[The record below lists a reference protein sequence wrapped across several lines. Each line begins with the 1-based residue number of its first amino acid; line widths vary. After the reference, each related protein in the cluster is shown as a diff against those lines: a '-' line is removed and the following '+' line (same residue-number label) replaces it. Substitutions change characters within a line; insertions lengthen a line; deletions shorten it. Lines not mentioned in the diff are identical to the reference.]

1 MPSRYLIQQDNEP
14 QNQFAP
20 PCNLYNY
27 RDKKTSLLDYISYML
42 SRTQRIF
49 KYNGL
54 PDTIPQRMLEM
65 QLQLYGF
72 SCIGEYAGE
81 LYAFRGGLGGEPDVY
96 YKPTIC
102 TVANPALKMS
112 KTFHIDKDCVIMR
125 NDSYLQ
131 GMLPMFRK
139 YATAMVE
146 NDISFDILSKN
157 ARVSALITAPD
168 DTTKKAGEKYLD
180 DISEGK
186 VGVLASNE
194 FLDGVKVQPLASVNQ
209 RSMTELIEYM
219 QYIKAS
225 WYNEIGLNANYNM
238 KRESL
243 TTTEAQMNFDALIP
257 LVDDMLESRRETLE
271 KVNKMFG
278 LNISV
283 ELSSSWEKINESFQ
297 ALGTEPDSEA
307 QKGGEENERD
317 DTETGV
323 QQNNNE

>member
-1 MPSRYLIQQDNEP
+1 MPSRYLMPQDNEP
-14 QNQFAP
+14 QNQSVP
-20 PCNLYNY
+20 PCKLYNY
-27 RDKKTSLLDYISYML
+27 RDKTTSLLDYISYML

-49 KYNGL
+49 NYDGL

-102 TVANPALKMS
+102 TVSNPALKMS
-112 KTFHIDKDCVIMR
+112 KIFRIDKDCVIMR

-168 DTTKKAGEKYLD
+168 DPTKKAGEKYLD

-194 FLDGVKVQPLASVNQ
+194 FLDGVKVQPLANVSQ

-257 LVDDMLESRRETLE
+257 LVDDMLESRKETLE

-283 ELSSSWEKINESFQ
+283 ELSSSWEKINKSFQ
-297 ALGTEPDSEA
+297 ALGTEPDSET
-307 QKGGEENERD
+307 QKVEEENERD
-317 DTETGV
+317 DSKTSV
-323 QQNNNE
+323 QQNDNE